1 MRARGVR
8 SVARIDDGVYTH
20 VKIDGRL
27 YRVENVIKALHK
39 YRESK
44 KAHDVRAGCCKSKC
58 YCVCI
63 RC

>member
-27 YRVENVIKALHK
+27 YRVENVIRALRKQRETLAAKAAQ
-39 YRESK
+39 K
-44 KAHDVRAGCCKSKC
+44 KKGNAT
-58 YCVCI
+58 
-63 RC
+63 